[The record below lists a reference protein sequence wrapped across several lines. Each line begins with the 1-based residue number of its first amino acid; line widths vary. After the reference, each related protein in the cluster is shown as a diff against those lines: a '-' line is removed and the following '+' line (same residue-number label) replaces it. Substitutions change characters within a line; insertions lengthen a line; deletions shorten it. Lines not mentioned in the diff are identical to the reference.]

1 MDVKVLQNIILFLS
15 LTPIALLVVIVFMY
29 LKMGTYKK
37 EISELKSRLGK
48 QKNREA
54 TLLKFY
60 PGSKGLLNNYQ
71 LIHTPTKTTFY
82 VSYEVEVVDVSEDQL
97 KVNALSYQSNDD
109 YAKDPKNRQAII
121 GFLQGRWVNK
131 SEVQI
136 IIDESHKRH
145 LKLEELGI
153 I

>member
-60 PGSKGLLNNYQ
+60 PGSKGLINNFQ
-71 LIHTPTKTTFY
+71 LSHSPTKT
-82 VSYEVEVVDVSEDQL
+82 L
-97 KVNALSYQSNDD
+97 C
-109 YAKDPKNRQAII
+109 
-121 GFLQGRWVNK
+121 
-131 SEVQI
+131 
-136 IIDESHKRH
+136 
-145 LKLEELGI
+145 
-153 I
+153 